1 MTKGKNRQ
9 PTRTHAKK
17 GKPSKARENVGDQVT
32 IKTRFASHWL
42 RGCRVFSG
50 PTTERGK
57 AKTKKSRIT
66 LDTPGFGNHFPHWS
80 KRTLRDPT
88 PDRCTLYGTGKHGI
102 HYKIGDFQSWGKE
115 NCYLE
120 NLTNE
125 PWRQTN
131 FMALAGQVKDTISS
145 SIRETYV
152 EPAKKTAKDKSLN
165 RKSSI

>member
-17 GKPSKARENVGDQVT
+17 GKPTKARENVGDQVT

-42 RGCRVFSG
+42 RGWRKFSG

-120 NLTNE
+120 NLLQMNHE
-125 PWRQTN
+125 GRLISWPW
-131 FMALAGQVKDTISS
+131 
-145 SIRETYV
+145 
-152 EPAKKTAKDKSLN
+152 PARWRIQFLRA
-165 RKSSI
+165 